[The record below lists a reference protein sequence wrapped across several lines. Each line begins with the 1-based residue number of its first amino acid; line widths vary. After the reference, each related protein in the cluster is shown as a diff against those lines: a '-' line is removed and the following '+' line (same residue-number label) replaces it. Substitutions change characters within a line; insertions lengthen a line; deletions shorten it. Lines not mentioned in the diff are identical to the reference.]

1 MRVPRTAEGER
12 TCDVASDDGF
22 DGEDGGLPDPDG
34 APLELVPVLVDECGH
49 VVEVAGDD
57 MVGDVLGVGVGGEVV
72 EEEEGQAG
80 EELALVR
87 DAVLH
92 DHVKRRDAVGRDKE
106 ESVVVTGHGVD
117 VAHLAPREQL
127 QRRAVGLGQ
136 GRTRPARHGEVWERE
151 QEGEET
157 VSCIMA

>member
-1 MRVPRTAEGER
+1 MY
-12 TCDVASDDGF
+12 
-22 DGEDGGLPDPDG
+22 
-34 APLELVPVLVDECGH
+34 ECGH

-57 MVGDVLGVGVGGEVV
+57 MVGDVLGVGVVGEVV

-136 GRTRPARHGEVWERE
+136 GSTRPARHGEVWERE
-151 QEGEET
+151 QEGEEEKVDWLPFT
-157 VSCIMA
+157 RPTAPSTREMGRHARHNTQVLVTMHCPR